1 MSGIIRIEIDMNSI
15 EDMMPGYGDGDDD
28 NFVCPVA
35 TQDEDINAEN
45 KQAAENEYSYGPTTA
60 TWENKNARCGTCSYF
75 NLQSSML
82 NCISE
87 GLGLEEGIGYCDKLH
102 FACSMEKVC
111 NLWELGVPKTDG
123 DLEDYPSDMG
133 NQRDIL

>member
-45 KQAAENEYSYGPTTA
+45 KQAAENDYSYGPTTA

-75 NLQSSML
+75 
-82 NCISE
+82 
-87 GLGLEEGIGYCDKLH
+87 
-102 FACSMEKVC
+102 
-111 NLWELGVPKTDG
+111 
-123 DLEDYPSDMG
+123 
-133 NQRDIL
+133 